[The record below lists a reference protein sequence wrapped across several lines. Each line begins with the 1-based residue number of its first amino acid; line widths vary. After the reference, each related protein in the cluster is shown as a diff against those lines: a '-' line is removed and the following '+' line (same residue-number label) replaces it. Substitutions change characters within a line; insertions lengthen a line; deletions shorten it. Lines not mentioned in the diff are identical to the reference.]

1 MNEMRHLI
9 NLVEGRDAPLYHNFS
24 LESEKAQ
31 TVFLNDVLPA
41 AWIHNIPKLG
51 KTKGTSFTR
60 NPRLEWGDIRLK
72 CNQAKLAYT
81 HKIIP
86 LDGQVVF
93 SNSVASGRVFIPV
106 TDRGGSSSRKERDTL
121 AEEFVLGDIKPLHD
135 YLIDI
140 TVQTTKEDSTKL
152 KELLLP
158 VLDYAYKWKVPV
170 SMPTELVKKNL
181 LKPDIRIQSTSL
193 FSDSELQQRYPNGL
207 NLTFYR

>member
-1 MNEMRHLI
+1 MNDMRHLI

-31 TVFLNDVLPA
+31 TVFSNDILPA
-41 AWIHNIPKLG
+41 TWIHNIPKLG

-60 NPRLEWGDIRLK
+60 NPRLEWGEIRLK
-72 CNQAKLAYT
+72 CDQAKLAHT

-86 LDGQVVF
+86 LDGQHVK
-93 SNSVASGRVFIPV
+93 SGGVYSDKEGK
-106 TDRGGSSSRKERDTL
+106 DRYTL
-121 AEEFVLGDIKPLHD
+121 AEEFVFGDIKPLHT
-135 YLIDI
+135 YLIEI
-140 TVQTTKEDSTKL
+140 TANPIRENPTEL
-152 KELLLP
+152 KKLLLP
-158 VLDYAYKWKVPV
+158 MLDYAYKWKVPV

-207 NLTFYR
+207 NLRFYR